1 MPVDH
6 TQSYPTG
13 RLIALAWGIDQMLHD
28 GGAPVRQ
35 QEEQIAA
42 ILQDVAGQVDGV
54 SPSAA
59 GDLRRMAGGLEGRV
73 RRGDW
78 QRLTPSGVS
87 FLAQVIWGAAADLAL
102 KGLPGRPA
110 EDGTGELIVIDF
122 PGRSAVI
129 HYPTWPMATD
139 GGDAA

>member
-1 MPVDH
+1 MQ
-6 TQSYPTG
+6 TNQSTYPTG
-13 RLIALAWGIDQMLHD
+13 RLIALAWGIEQLLHD
-28 GGAPVRQ
+28 GTAPIRE

-42 ILQDVAGQVDGV
+42 ILQDVAGQIDTV
-54 SPSAA
+54 SASAA
-59 GDLRRMAGGLEGRV
+59 GDLRRIAGGLEGRV

-78 QRLTPSGVS
+78 QQLTSGGVS
-87 FLAQVIWGAAADLAL
+87 LLAQTVWGAAADLAL

-110 EDGTGELIVIDF
+110 EDGTGELIFIDF

-129 HYPTWPMATD
+129 HYPTWPIATD